1 MIPLLNAEKLTRIL
15 CLGCHSDDI
24 EIGAGGLILRLIRDN
39 PNLEFYWVVF
49 SGTPERQ
56 AEARSSAERFLA
68 GAAKSTVLTLDFQ
81 ENIFPAQA
89 PQLKTKLGEVRA
101 AFEPDLVLTQR
112 RDDSH
117 QDHYTLAELTW
128 NAFRNHAILEY
139 EIPKF
144 DGDLGQ
150 PNVFAA
156 LEPEVAKR
164 KTQLLMECF
173 GTQRAK
179 HWFDEETFLGLMRL
193 RGLESANRYA
203 EGFYARK
210 LVV

>member
-1 MIPLLNAEKLTRIL
+1 MNAFDFANIQKVL

-24 EIGAGGLILRLIRDN
+24 EIGAGGTLLRLIEHN
-39 PNLEFYWVVF
+39 PNLEVYWVVF

-56 AEARSSAERFLA
+56 REAQHSAERFLA
-68 GAAKSTVLTLDFQ
+68 QVTHRTILTLDFA
-81 ENIFPAQA
+81 ENIFPQQVPA
-89 PQLKTKLGEVRA
+89 LKSKLGEIRA
-101 AFEPDLVLTQR
+101 AFQPDLIFTQR

-117 QDHYTLAELTW
+117 QDHFTLGELTW
-128 NAFRNHAILEY
+128 NAFRAHTILEY
-139 EIPKF
+139 EIPKY

-150 PNVFAA
+150 PNVFVS
-156 LEPEVAKR
+156 LTNELAKR
-164 KTQLLMECF
+164 KTQLLIECF

-193 RGLESANRYA
+193 RGLESATRYA

-210 LVV
+210 VMV